1 MPGSGLDIKD
11 GALVLPKDGQVAKE
25 LALNDAEAPRD
36 LQTFVAPE
44 LRHRFLFPF
53 HEACE
58 VLLSLAHL
66 SHPAHVTSAPEIIG

>member
-1 MPGSGLDIKD
+1 MPGGGLDVKD
-11 GALVLPKDGQVAKE
+11 GALVLPKDGQVAEE

-44 LRHRFLFPF
+44 LWHRLLSPF
-53 HEACE
+53 HKACE

-66 SHPAHVTSAPEIIG
+66 SRPAHVTSELEIIR